1 MAYTEACLAGL
12 QRVLDRGTACVLEQS
27 RHGLFIRDTVSG
39 GYLLAVEETEVGIR
53 WLQAHGQAA
62 YSLLEI
68 CGNRALADY
77 AQARYGLR
85 TMLCCRQ
92 AVYRHAAPPATAV
105 RLHTRRAGPGD
116 LPMILR
122 WYDMLSE
129 EELRAVL
136 GRGNLLVGETAGHAV
151 GFVGEHLEGSMGM
164 LFVLPAFRGQG
175 FGAALES
182 AMIRHTLRQGYRP
195 FCQVETE
202 NEASMSL
209 QKKLGLERSEEELY
223 WLF

>member
-105 RLHTRRAGPGD
+105 RLQTRRAGPGD

-136 GRGNLLVGETAGHAV
+136 GRGNLLVRIELHV
-151 GFVGEHLEGSMGM
+151 EE
-164 LFVLPAFRGQG
+164 RGRL
-175 FGAALES
+175 A
-182 AMIRHTLRQGYRP
+182 H
-195 FCQVETE
+195 
-202 NEASMSL
+202 
-209 QKKLGLERSEEELY
+209 GLEKVRVVEDLR
-223 WLF
+223 LRD